1 MSQTAVVT
9 LRADELIE
17 ADIRHLIAT
26 YPPLTADRTALHT
39 SVEGGIVTV
48 SGHVMSA
55 NTLRY
60 FLSRLAA
67 IPGVA
72 TVNAEGLYDDTS
84 VRLDVS
90 RILPPGLQANV
101 RHGHVILSGDPPL
114 EMPIEAVADR
124 ILALTGVLKVI
135 SGFGG

>member
-9 LRADELIE
+9 PRADELIA

-26 YPPLTADRTALHT
+26 YPPLAADRTALHT
-39 SVEGGIVTV
+39 GVEGGVVTV

-67 IPGVA
+67 IPGVT

-101 RHGHVILSGDPPL
+101 RHGVVILSGDPPL
-114 EMPIEAVADR
+114 DMSIEAVADR
-124 ILALTGVLKVI
+124 ILVLPGVLKVV